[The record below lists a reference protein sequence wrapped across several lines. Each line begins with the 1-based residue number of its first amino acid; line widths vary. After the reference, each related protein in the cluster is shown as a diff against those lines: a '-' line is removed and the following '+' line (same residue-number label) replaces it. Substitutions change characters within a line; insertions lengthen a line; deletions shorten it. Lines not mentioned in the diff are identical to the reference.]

1 MAGNVKEWCSNPSR
15 TDAGRHFILGGG
27 WNEPSYRFTE
37 ADAQNSWDRRATYG
51 MRVVDDPAAPAQADA
66 VVGQVNPDPDTVTP
80 IGDAEFESYKRF
92 YAYDRTPLDARD
104 MAAEESNSIWRKQ
117 TVSIRAAYG
126 SERVPMYLFLPKQGT
141 PPYQT
146 IVYFPTS
153 YARNVP
159 SSARLDVAQFEFLV
173 KSGRA
178 VVYPVYQG
186 TYERRL
192 PNAEV
197 GTTAYRDMQVQWAKD
212 FLRVVDY
219 IVTRP
224 DVDVT
229 RLGYFSVSMG
239 SYFSPIPLALEP
251 RIKGAVV
258 IAGGLRYNYPPET
271 QPANF
276 MPRVHVPT
284 LLINGDADFET
295 PPKARERYVSLLG
308 TTEKKRITL
317 EGGHVPSDYI
327 SVIREALAW
336 YDKYLGPVR

>member
-1 MAGNVKEWCSNPSR
+1 
-15 TDAGRHFILGGG
+15 
-27 WNEPSYRFTE
+27 
-37 ADAQNSWDRRATYG
+37 
-51 MRVVDDPAAPAQADA
+51 
-66 VVGQVNPDPDTVTP
+66 
-80 IGDAEFESYKRF
+80 
-92 YAYDRTPLDARD
+92 
-104 MAAEESNSIWRKQ
+104 
-117 TVSIRAAYG
+117 
-126 SERVPMYLFLPKQGT
+126 
-141 PPYQT
+141 
-146 IVYFPTS
+146 
-153 YARNVP
+153 
-159 SSARLDVAQFEFLV
+159 VAQFEFLV